1 MNSVLRLRLLRKLR
15 LVAAMLQTA
24 EDTSWDLPQHKDAL
38 ILAAREDVLALME
51 EIRKDR

>member
-1 MNSVLRLRLLRKLR
+1 MNAVRKLHYLRKLR
-15 LVAAMLQTA
+15 LVAQHLQTA